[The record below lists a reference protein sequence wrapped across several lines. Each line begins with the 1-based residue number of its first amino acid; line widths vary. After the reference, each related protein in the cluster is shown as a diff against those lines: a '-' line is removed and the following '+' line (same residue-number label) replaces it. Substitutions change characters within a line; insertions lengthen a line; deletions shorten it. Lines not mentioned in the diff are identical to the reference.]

1 MSEKI
6 EKIKYDIALY
16 CKNNK
21 TQCAKA
27 ATLFVLIAVAVC
39 LFFAGGD
46 EEADLAVED
55 AGKTDT
61 VVSENESEKAVD
73 ESIYVDVGGSVNM
86 PGVVR
91 LPHGSR
97 VFEAI
102 SSAGGVK
109 EGGDTSSLNLASVLS
124 DGDKI
129 YVPNAADANGS
140 VQVNE
145 SSFFVNDATQ
155 TSSGKVNLNR
165 ATAAQL
171 QTLSGIGPATAAKII
186 SYRTEV
192 GPFKTIKELM
202 NVSGIGEK
210 TFQKLEKSLEV

>member
-6 EKIKYDIALY
+6 ESIKGDIALY

-21 TQCAKA
+21 AQCAKA
-27 ATLFVLIAVAVC
+27 ATLFVLITVAVC
-39 LFFAGGD
+39 LFFAGGE
-46 EEADLAVED
+46 EEADLAIGD
-55 AGKTDT
+55 AGQSEAI
-61 VVSENESEKAVD
+61 VSESEAGTAVS
-73 ESIYVDVGGSVNM
+73 ETIYVDVGGSVNM
-86 PGVVR
+86 PGVVL
-91 LPHGSR
+91 LPYGSR

-109 EGGDTSSLNLASVLS
+109 GGGDTSALNLAAVLS

-129 YVPNAADANGS
+129 YVPNAADANGNDTGS
-140 VQVNE
+140 GG
-145 SSFFVNDATQ
+145 SFFVTGTAQMST
-155 TSSGKVNLNR
+155 GKVNLNR

-186 SYRTEV
+186 AYRTEV